1 MCLIFPVKLNVSFL
15 LGNVYFD
22 VKSWGK
28 RYGVLTTI
36 HPAAQDEAGTFMAA
50 TCLY

>member
-1 MCLIFPVKLNVSFL
+1 MCLIFPIKLNVSFL

-36 HPAAQDEAGTFMAA
+36 DPDDQDEAGMLMTA
-50 TCLY
+50 TCLC